1 MPNKAMHADKQPRRV
16 LLLASPVAH
25 WRRGCMP
32 VMATVKYKMK
42 NKEASF
48 LSRLLGGLSI
58 VILILSFLLL
68 PTLLSKQ
75 SQSNEQIQLAT
86 LRSSLEKDNFVLP
99 YPTKIS
105 ISFSDN
111 VILRV
116 ILFLFLVSIGLLGE
130 IYIEDKKISG
140 LVHLINI
147 IIGII
152 IGGGFLSS
160 LILPFVPL

>member
-1 MPNKAMHADKQPRRV
+1 
-16 LLLASPVAH
+16 
-25 WRRGCMP
+25 
-32 VMATVKYKMK
+32 MK

-111 VILRV
+111 IMLRV
-116 ILFLFLVSIGLLGE
+116 IIFLFLVSIGLLGE
-130 IYIEDKKISG
+130 LYIEDKKISG

-147 IIGII
+147 IVGII
-152 IGGGFLSS
+152 IGGGFLFS